1 METCKTCGQDF
12 LECPGHFG
20 FIKLNNKIFHNG
32 YFKKVI
38 AVLRLFC
45 FKCGK
50 LVVPVHLDASV
61 FSNVTFIKQKAHFER
76 MVGLAKEAKVCYHCK
91 AIKEHVK
98 KLAHGFNR
106 LLCTVKSKLV
116 NETNGMYDH
125 YDSELILHNG
135 TANGLSRS
143 KLVDEYELTPDHV
156 FKILSNINLE
166 HWKYL
171 LMNKN
176 PPLPQNLIIS
186 VIPVPPLSIR
196 PTVSMADNK
205 TNEDDI
211 TIKLFEILKQTQLVD
226 LTIAQGKDLAKIEEQ
241 RYNIQLLYN
250 QLLNSECSEANA
262 VQNNFNSIKGL
273 LQRIKGKQGRF
284 RANLSGKRVEFS
296 GRTVI
301 SPDPN
306 IGINEVNVPM
316 HMAMELTFPETASKR
331 NINRLRETVRRG
343 PLRYPGANFVTL
355 SSFKGKIYLKNQSV
369 CMEVAK
375 KLRFGDIVHRHLTVN
390 DVVLFNRQP
399 SLHRQ
404 SIMAFKARVHTDKT
418 LKFNE
423 CVCSPFN
430 ADFDGDEMNIHVV
443 QTISAKAEAL
453 YLMQSSNNLLN
464 PKSGEVNISLIQDFL
479 TTIFVLSSKDCFLNR
494 QEFCSL
500 LGMATNCESQVQL
513 PKPTMFRPHCLW
525 TGKQLISCVLEP
537 DSAKPK
543 DIALTIKEKA
553 YNGAKNEREF
563 DENDGFVHLRN
574 SKLLSGQ
581 IGKNTMGSSKTGL
594 LYYICKQHSNT
605 EGAEVM
611 ARFAKLSAKYI
622 ESIGITF
629 GLRDVTPDSKT
640 EAYNKTLFASKINE
654 TRKVLEKYTKKT
666 CTADFQA
673 DLSTMSIEEKAEL
686 EAEVTDVLNK
696 ARDEA
701 GSFLLDH
708 LSARNNALTM
718 AISGAKGSSL
728 NICQMIAT
736 VGQQIVSGKRVQNG
750 FLNRTLPHFVEHE
763 LSPESRGFVQNSFY
777 TGLRPTE
784 FFFHTMA
791 GREGLIDTA
800 VKTADTGYM
809 QRRLMKVMEDLVVE
823 YDYTVRNS
831 DKKLVQFFYGED
843 GFDPQMNEIDEFPID
858 LSKIITPVQ
867 AAKSEAPHTADLKQD
882 FWSRWQK
889 TVPNYEPS
897 TKFKTHIDDFL
908 DKVEAPQTVDKMLV
922 QLTKSLIQPGDAVGA
937 LTAQSLGEP
946 CTQMTLK
953 TFHFAGVASM
963 NVTMGVPRIK
973 EIFNAADKITTP
985 IIDVKLNNKY
995 DAEAAKLIKNQ
1006 INAVYLRD
1014 VISSI
1019 EEVYE
1024 SNSSFVVLHLNTALI
1039 NSAFVNV
1046 S

>member
-1 METCKTCGQDF
+1 M
-12 LECPGHFG
+12 
-20 FIKLNNKIFHNG
+20 
-32 YFKKVI
+32 
-38 AVLRLFC
+38 RLFC

-50 LVVPVHLDASV
+50 LIVPVRLDSSI
-61 FSNVTFIKQKAHFER
+61 FYNVTFIKQKAHFEKL
-76 MVGLAKEAKVCYHCK
+76 VTLAKEVKVCFYCK
-91 AIKEHVK
+91 AIKEQVK
-98 KLAHGFNR
+98 RQAHGLNR
-106 LLCTVKSKLV
+106 LVCVVKSKFV
-116 NETNGMYDH
+116 HENIRMYDH
-125 YDSELILHNG
+125 YNSDLIVQNNIANG
-135 TANGLSRS
+135 TSKSNIIDEFELS
-143 KLVDEYELTPDHV
+143 PDHV
-156 FKILSNINLE
+156 FKILCNINIE

-205 TNEDDI
+205 TNEDDL
-211 TIKLFEILKQTQLVD
+211 TIKLFELIKQIQLVD
-226 LTIAQGKDLAKIEEQ
+226 ITVAQGKDLTKIEEQ
-241 RYNIQLLYN
+241 RYYLQLLYN

-262 VQNNFNSIKGL
+262 VQNNFNAIKGL

-306 IGINEVNVPM
+306 IDINEVNLPM
-316 HMAMELTFPETASKR
+316 YMAMELTYPEVVNKR
-331 NINRLRETVRRG
+331 NIIKLKENIRNG
-343 PLRYPGANFVTL
+343 PLKYPGANFVTL

-375 KLRFGDIVHRHLTVN
+375 KLKYGDIVHRHLINN
-390 DVVLFNRQP
+390 DIVLFNRQP

-404 SIMAFKARVHTDKT
+404 SIMAFKIRVHNDKT

-430 ADFDGDEMNIHVV
+430 ADFDGDEMNIHVL
-443 QTISAKAEAL
+443 QTIPAKAEAL
-453 YLMQSSNNLLN
+453 HLMQSSNNLLN
-464 PKSGEVNISLIQDFL
+464 PKSGEANISLIQDFL
-479 TTIFVLSSKDCFLNR
+479 TTIFVLTSKDCFLNR
-494 QEFCSL
+494 NEFCTL
-500 LGMATNCESQVQL
+500 LGIATNCEAYVEL
-513 PKPTMFRPHCLW
+513 PPPTFFKPFKLW
-525 TGKQLISCVLEP
+525 TGKQLISCILQPNNLNYLLIFLNV
-537 DSAKPK
+537 
-543 DIALTIKEKA
+543 KEKA
-553 YNGAKNEREF
+553 YNGIKNKKEF
-563 DENDGFVHLRN
+563 DENDAFVTIRN
-574 SKLLSGQ
+574 SKLISGQ
-581 IGKNTMGSSKTGL
+581 VGKNTMGSSKSGL
-594 LYYICKQHSNT
+594 LYYICKQYSNSK
-605 EGAEVM
+605 GAEIM
-611 ARFAKLSAKYI
+611 SRFSKLSAKYI

-629 GLRDVTPDSKT
+629 GLRDVTPDSHT
-640 EAYNKTLFASKINE
+640 EKYNNKLFADKINE
-654 TRKVLEKYTKKT
+654 TRKVVEKYTKKE
-666 CTADFQA
+666 CNADFKV
-673 DLSTMSIEEKAEL
+673 DLSNISIEEKAEL
-686 EAEVTDVLNK
+686 EAEVTEVLNK

-708 LSARNNALTM
+708 LSPKNNALTM
-718 AISGAKGSSL
+718 AVSGAKGSSL

-777 TGLRPTE
+777 TGLKPTE

-823 YDYTVRNS
+823 YDYSVRNS

-858 LSKIITPVQ
+858 LTKIKYTSNNNNLCDKDKMTI
-867 AAKSEAPHTADLKQD
+867 KND
-882 FWSRWQK
+882 FWYKWKSV
-889 TVPNYEPS
+889 VPNYDYSP
-897 TKFKTHIDDFL
+897 KFKTTIDEYL
-908 DKVEAPQTVDKMLV
+908 NNINSPEAIDRLLI

-973 EIFNAADKITTP
+973 EIFNAADNITTP
-985 IIDVKLNNKY
+985 IIDVKLNNKF
-995 DAEAAKLIKNQ
+995 DSEAAKLIKNQ
-1006 INAVYLRD
+1006 INAVHLKD
-1014 VISSI
+1014 IISSI
-1019 EEVYE
+1019 HEIYD
-1024 SNSSFVVLHLNTALI
+1024 S
-1039 NSAFVNV
+1039 NSAFIIINLNTSLINASFVNV
-1046 S
+1046 F